1 MRSSSP
7 VRTPSLHLAA
17 EQPST
22 GKCWIPPKKD
32 TPYPRAKEKPQQDGR
47 KGKSAFRI
55 KSHTHQG
62 RSESSNKTLCAPGP
76 RDPTETEPDL
86 PLSVSYGGMGQQWP
100 VTGTGALAAA
110 DLGGT
115 VCGITTH
122 GGGGHQPHHRATE
135 QMTHK
140 LENNYIKEVL
150 ALLQKF

>member
-32 TPYPRAKEKPQQDGR
+32 TPCPRAKEKPQQDGR

-55 KSHTHQG
+55 KSHTRQG

-76 RDPTETEPDL
+76 RDPTETEPGL
-86 PLSVSYGGMGQQWP
+86 PLSASVSPAEAWVSSGLSQGQELWLQQTWE
-100 VTGTGALAAA
+100 ALCVA
-110 DLGGT
+110 
-115 VCGITTH
+115 
-122 GGGGHQPHHRATE
+122 
-135 QMTHK
+135 
-140 LENNYIKEVL
+140 
-150 ALLQKF
+150 